1 MCYPAT
7 SYSRWGGVDLRN
19 NCIGVEE
26 WADMVH
32 FVRHVGRPLEMV
44 MARDKAFVAPM
55 PPAGAATTETTET
68 TTGTSNGKMMIA
80 DDDARE
86 ETEEVKVE
94 EDGGMEAEEVD
105 ARTMLGG
112 GAGGG
117 GMFDDVIR
125 FSLRADEICNLPA
138 PRVEV
143 VVTAI
148 RTTMTTKTG
157 GRGESSCAGSR

>member
-1 MCYPAT
+1 M
-7 SYSRWGGVDLRN
+7 DLRN

-55 PPAGAATTETTET
+55 PPVGAATTSTTET

-80 DDDARE
+80 DDDVRE

-105 ARTMLGG
+105 APDTSTTTGRSPSP
-112 GAGGG
+112 
-117 GMFDDVIR
+117 R
-125 FSLRADEICNLPA
+125 SEILAKP
-138 PRVEV
+138 PPP
-143 VVTAI
+143 I
-148 RTTMTTKTG
+148 
-157 GRGESSCAGSR
+157 SY